1 MIKNIF
7 AGIKSYIIRRK
18 IFFIVVFL
26 LLLVLVTWGPLGVP
40 VRCLFP
46 PPSAW
51 NSGVGFQGAMAQQ
64 KPLPEPTK
72 CYSPLHK
79 EFWQHPEWPMTLE
92 PIDDY
97 IKYQYHPNPGS
108 TYQIHLVYPAD
119 YSNDA
124 ILMGASHN
132 VFVGKVIAMVGNND
146 FVGNP
151 ATQFSVE
158 VIENI
163 KGDLKDTVV
172 VNQSGGYRNGALYLM
187 EENGA
192 LMIPGDTYL
201 LSTRYDPEGN
211 YYTLNPHENASKL
224 LTNDANLNDATLQS
238 LAAQDSKV
246 ESLEAAY
253 PNEQLLDADV
263 AHANTRNYYKSL
275 PPEEKA
281 AAQSRADAAK
291 ASLDASAKA
300 Q

>member
-40 VRCLFP
+40 VRCLNRVYAP
-46 PPSAW
+46 TADGPSSW
-51 NSGVGFQGAMAQQ
+51 PGPRS
-64 KPLPEPTK
+64 E

-79 EFWQHPEWPMTLE
+79 EFWQPPEWPMMLE

-97 IKYQYHPNPGS
+97 VKFHLPNKPNDPI
-108 TYQIHLVYPAD
+108 QIHLVYPAD